1 MIELFGAIA
10 ALKAISKSCR
20 GQSVLILVDSETAEG
35 ALTRRVSSA
44 IDMSACVS
52 EFWSECVQHDLHVYV
67 GRVPT
72 DANPADEPSRG
83 RLHELERRGA
93 TWVSSQLEQ

>member
-52 EFWSECVQHDLHVYV
+52 EF
-67 GRVPT
+67 
-72 DANPADEPSRG
+72 
-83 RLHELERRGA
+83 
-93 TWVSSQLEQ
+93 